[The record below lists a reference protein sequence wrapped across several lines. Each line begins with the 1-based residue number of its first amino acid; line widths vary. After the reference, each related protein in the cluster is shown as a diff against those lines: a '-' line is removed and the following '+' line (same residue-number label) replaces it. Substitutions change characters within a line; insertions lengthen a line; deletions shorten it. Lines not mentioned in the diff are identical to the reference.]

1 MSWILGPAG
10 LFWPLAMWIAGLSA
24 ALVFGLSLSW
34 LLPSLCTRE
43 AQCLLVSQ
51 SFVWVFGALCTLFG
65 ASMSFLLGNQCLAQ
79 MRSFGWAGGI
89 TWVLSLGGCEKGFGP
104 FGGFPASWSNARAR
118 ARALCPSGFGPRWTF
133 LALGHVDCR
142 PLCCLGL
149 WTFLLLAPAVSV
161 HQGSTVSSFGESR
174 FSLGIVCSLHPFHC
188 LHVLPAAW

>member
-24 ALVFGLSLSW
+24 ALVFGLSISW

-104 FGGFPASWSNARAR
+104 FGGFPAPWSNARAR
-118 ARALCPSGFGPRWTF
+118 
-133 LALGHVDCR
+133 
-142 PLCCLGL
+142 
-149 WTFLLLAPAVSV
+149 SV
-161 HQGSTVSSFGESR
+161 
-174 FSLGIVCSLHPFHC
+174 SLGIWAPLEFSGPWPCG
-188 LHVLPAAW
+188 LPASLLPWSLDFSSLGSCRQCAPGKHSVLFR